1 MRETRNREFEG
12 KHVVIEVRA
21 KDLTE
26 FDILSSGS
34 IVLSVSTEDE
44 DIEGARVYLTVRQQC
59 TDGTAVVTD
68 SFFYLNTWVAIITR
82 FA

>member
-12 KHVVIEVRA
+12 KHVVVEVRA

-34 IVLSVSTEDE
+34 IVLSALTEDE
-44 DIEGARVYLTVRQQC
+44 YKEGARTVLKLRQQC
-59 TDGTAVVTD
+59 ADGTAVVTD
-68 SFFYLNTWVAIITR
+68 SFFYRDTWVAIITR
-82 FA
+82 FV